1 MARKRR
7 RPPKTP
13 SSVNKS
19 ASNKDSDQNGTP
31 SKVDF
36 SQLDDDDI
44 EDIDNLTPKQ
54 AGVWIQKIDVLRAKI
69 QERTDPTSSKDKSD
83 KSDASHDNIT
93 PNPSLTEKVVHDKPS
108 SDSIADTEIPQR
120 TSVLPDEVF
129 FEDEKGT
136 LINQKVIYEWKPVL
150 YAKCSTYGHDS
161 KMCRKGTK
169 QVWVVKNKPSQ
180 QDIEEVVGAL
190 KVQKAI
196 INETIPPE
204 NGV

>member
-1 MARKRR
+1 MARKRG

-13 SSVNKS
+13 SFVNKS
-19 ASNKDSDQNGTP
+19 ALNKDSDQDGTP

-54 AGVWIQKIDVLRAKI
+54 AAVWIQKIDVLRAKI

-93 PNPSLTEKVVHDKPS
+93 PNPSLTEEAVHDKPS
-108 SDSIADTEIPQR
+108 SDS
-120 TSVLPDEVF
+120 
-129 FEDEKGT
+129 
-136 LINQKVIYEWKPVL
+136 
-150 YAKCSTYGHDS
+150 
-161 KMCRKGTK
+161 
-169 QVWVVKNKPSQ
+169 
-180 QDIEEVVGAL
+180 
-190 KVQKAI
+190 VQEAI

-204 NGV
+204 NVESAKEEAEKVLAAATTQELHTVSQNTASVTDKGKGIVSVDEEGWIPVQTKSKAQGKTKDLPRGSPSRQGSHG